1 MNGLFLNI
9 TVFCL
14 AIYVLFRSSDWLI
27 HTSVKLAFL
36 FRMSPLFI
44 ALIFIAFGT
53 SAPEA
58 AVGIISSIEN
68 KGDIALGNIVGSS
81 IANIGLILGVSAL
94 IKPVKIDPKI
104 FKREIPLVVFAAIAL
119 YIFCL
124 DLEISRIEGV
134 LFLLCFA
141 AFCVLAYNDPYFRE
155 ENKEEVNDFKIKK
168 TVDKLKSKRVVLLV
182 FIAALLFVMLAAN
195 IMINSGVKIANFFKI
210 SPWIIGI
217 TLFAVGTSVPEMAI
231 SWMASLKKLPSI
243 SVGNVIGSDIFNI
256 LFVMGIAA
264 LIRPIAINPSILTF
278 ELPMMLIFILA
289 LTLFMSTG
297 HIIKRRE
304 GLILVTAYAFFIL
317 ILFLR

>member
-1 MNGLFLNI
+1 MNNLLLNLTI
-9 TVFCL
+9 FCFT
-14 AIYVLFRSSDWLI
+14 IYVLFRASDWLI

-44 ALIFIAFGT
+44 SLIFIAFGT

-94 IKPVKIDPKI
+94 IKPIKIDPKI
-104 FKREIPLVVFAAIAL
+104 FRREVPLVVFAAATL

-124 DLEISRIEGV
+124 DLEISRIEGF
-134 LFLLCFA
+134 LFILCFA
-141 AFCVLAYNDPYFRE
+141 VFCVLAYNDPYF
-155 ENKEEVNDFKIKK
+155 KEESKEEIDDFKIKK
-168 TVDKLKSKRVVLLV
+168 TVDRLKSKRIVCFV
-182 FIAALLFVMLAAN
+182 FTASLLFVMLSAN
-195 IMINSGVKIANFFKI
+195 IMINSGVAIASFFKI

-217 TLFAVGTSVPEMAI
+217 TLFAVGTSIPEMAI
-231 SWMASLKKLPSI
+231 SWIASIKKIPSI

-256 LFVMGIAA
+256 LFVLGIAA
-264 LIRPIAINPSILTF
+264 MIRPIRISPSILTF

-297 HIIKRRE
+297 HIVKRRE
-304 GLILVTAYAFFIL
+304 GLILVTAYAFFIAV
-317 ILFLR
+317 LFAR